1 MNTLE
6 MPVGTLICDLTER
19 GIKLRVEHG
28 DLRVEA
34 PKGKVTRDVL
44 GILKERKPEI
54 IKELEGLDDEI
65 QFGKMASLYR
75 DAKLPNRI
83 HLEEAARLYQERGW
97 LQIFSAHLNQSIYL
111 IRDQA
116 VKVPDPSIPR
126 YTQEETE
133 ALRDLTLDELK
144 TLHEAKLI
152 FNGTIQ

>member
-6 MPVGTLICDLTER
+6 MPVGTLICNLNEK
-19 GIKLRVEHG
+19 GIKLSVQQG
-28 DLRVEA
+28 NLKVDA
-34 PKGKVTRDVL
+34 PNGTVTSNVL
-44 GILKERKPEI
+44 GMLKKRKPEI
-54 IKELEGLDDEI
+54 IKELEGLGDEI

-83 HLEEAARLYQERGW
+83 HLEEAARLYRERGW
-97 LQIFSAHLNQSIYL
+97 LQIFSAHLNLSIYL
-111 IRDQA
+111 VRNQA
-116 VKVPDPSIPR
+116 VKVPDLSIPR

-144 TLHEAKLI
+144 TLHEAKVI